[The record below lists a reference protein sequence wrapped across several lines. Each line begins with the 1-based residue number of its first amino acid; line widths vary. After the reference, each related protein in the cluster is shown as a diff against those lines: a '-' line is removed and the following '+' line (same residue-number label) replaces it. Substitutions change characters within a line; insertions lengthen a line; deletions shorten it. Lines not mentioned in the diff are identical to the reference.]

1 MSSHSAAFLYLNR
14 RFAIFLTFNGQYSQA
29 QDLCS
34 DDSAGTLTTL
44 KREIN
49 VGTGILLHQLSQYIY
64 EKERE
69 ITSVASQQSY
79 ELPVR
84 AIRVNT
90 VVYTSGSIP
99 YVITEISDSYE
110 WDRINETTATTST
123 YPEYYHVDKDKIHFF
138 PTPSTDDDTITLS
151 VEERFREM
159 TLADYTTGTI
169 TTLAAAGTEVTGS
182 STAWSTVTN
191 IRADG
196 WFRVTNDG
204 NWYQISSITDAD
216 TIVLKKGYEGI
227 AISGGSD
234 TYTIGVQALGA
245 YEDLHILPVY
255 YALSQFYAR
264 RRDKANE
271 AKYLTLWNNGLAQA
285 NTTYAN
291 KNASDVIPSRRA
303 VRYPYGRAN
312 QFPINVT

>member
-1 MSSHSAAFLYLNR
+1 M
-14 RFAIFLTFNGQYSQA
+14 FLTFNGQYSQA

-49 VGTGILLHQLSQYIY
+49 VATGILRHQLSQYIF
-64 EKERE
+64 EAERT

-84 AIRVNT
+84 TIRVNT
-90 VVYTSGSIP
+90 VTYTSGSIP
-99 YVITEISDSYE
+99 YVLNPVADRFE
-110 WDRINETTATTST
+110 WDLINETTTTTST
-123 YPEYYHVDKDKIHFF
+123 YPEYYHVDKNKIHFF
-138 PTPSTDDDTITLS
+138 PLSNTNGDTITLLT
-151 VEERFREM
+151 EERFREM

-169 TTLAAAGTEVTGS
+169 ATLAVAGTEVTGD

-204 NWYQISSITDAD
+204 NWYEISSITDAD
-216 TIVLKKGYEGI
+216 TIVIKKGYEGT

-234 TYTIGVQALGA
+234 NYTIGTQALGA

-255 YALSQFYAR
+255 YALSQFYAI
-264 RRDKANE
+264 RRDTTNE
-271 AKYLTLWNNGLAQA
+271 TKYLTLWNNGLAQA
-285 NTTYAN
+285 NSTYSN
-291 KNASDVIPSRRA
+291 RMASDVIPSKRVTRHK
-303 VRYPYGRAN
+303 YGAAN
-312 QFPINVT
+312 AHPRNVTA